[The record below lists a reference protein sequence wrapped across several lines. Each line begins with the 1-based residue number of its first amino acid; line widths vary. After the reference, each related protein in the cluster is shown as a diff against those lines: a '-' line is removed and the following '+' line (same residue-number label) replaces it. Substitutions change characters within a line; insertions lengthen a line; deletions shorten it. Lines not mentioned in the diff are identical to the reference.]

1 MSFHDLTP
9 LTKPKPSPKFQVL
22 DIETMNWTK
31 FIVLGYYDG
40 ENYLEFRT
48 LKAFVN
54 YIKTKEHQNIFAHFG
69 GKFDLLF
76 ILKECLK
83 HDSIKISR
91 MIPRGSSILGL
102 EITYKTNKINFRD
115 SAALLPFGL
124 KSLAENFGVP
134 QQKQEWDHT
143 KTKCYSKELSTYLKA
158 DCLALYQCIEKFYD
172 WPLIKA
178 SGPAYTVA
186 SQAMK
191 VFRTFIKKP
200 IHSLTHNLTEELRP
214 AYLGGRTE
222 IFKPF
227 YKGGKLYEYDVN
239 SLYPF
244 VMVANAYPIDKGYA
258 TFKRRRG
265 SLGIFRARCVVPSD
279 LHIPCLGIVR
289 DNKYIFPKGT
299 FEGLWCGVELDYAQS
314 LGYQVEILDGHEFK
328 TKEMIFKDYVDSLY
342 QIRET
347 SPKNSVSN
355 VLAKLLMNSLY
366 GRFGMNLDRESIS
379 FDLKEGNKEYRTV
392 TINKKKI
399 MLFTEPTKLE
409 TFTHIGIA
417 AHVTAY
423 ARIHMHKL
431 MMKHP
436 KEIYY
441 TDTDSLFTTK
451 EMPTG
456 KALGELKLEH
466 TYDSA
471 CFLLPKTYIATSAT
485 KKKIAMKGFDRKKI
499 QDFTF
504 EDFTRAFEGDLKRMK
519 TTSEPKFAS
528 IKSALAQQKIVTMT
542 KATTKQLRALYTKRI
557 ILPNG
562 ETEPIT
568 LQE

>member
-1 MSFHDLTP
+1 MSFPLTP
-9 LTKPKPSPKFQVL
+9 ITKPKPSPKFQVL

-31 FIVLGYYDG
+31 FIVLGYFDG
-40 ENYLEFRT
+40 TNYLEFRK
-48 LKAFVN
+48 LSHFVN
-54 YIKTKEHQNIFAHFG
+54 FIKTKPDQNVFAHFG

-76 ILKECLK
+76 IFEELLK
-83 HDSIKISR
+83 HDVKISNI
-91 MIPRGSSILGL
+91 IPRGSSILGL
-102 EITYKTNKINFRD
+102 EFTYKQNKVNLRD
-115 SAALLPFGL
+115 SAALLPFSL
-124 KSLAENFGVP
+124 KSLAENFGA
-134 QQKQEWDHT
+134 QTQKKEWDHS
-143 KTKCYSKELSTYLKA
+143 KTKGYSKELSEYLKA

-178 SGPAYTVA
+178 SGPAYTTA

-191 VFRTFIKKP
+191 VFRTFLKEP
-200 IHSLTHNLTEELRP
+200 IQSFTNNMAEDMRP

-227 YKGGKLYEYDVN
+227 YQGGKLYEYDVN
-239 SLYPF
+239 SLYPY
-244 VMVANAYPIDKGYA
+244 VMVANAYPIDRGYD
-258 TFKRRRG
+258 TFTRRRDC
-265 SLGIFRARCVVPSD
+265 LGVFRARVVVPSD

-289 DNKYIFPKGT
+289 DNKYIFPSGE
-299 FEGLWCGVELDYAQS
+299 FEGQWCGVELDYAES
-314 LGYQVEILDGHEFK
+314 LGYKIQILDGTEFK
-328 TKEMIFKDYVDSLY
+328 TKKLIFKEYVEALY
-342 QIRET
+342 NIRET

-366 GRFGMNLDRESIS
+366 GRFGMNMQRENIG
-379 FDLKEGNKEYRTV
+379 FELKEGVDEWRTV
-392 TINKKKI
+392 KIKNKNVL
-399 MLFTEPTKLE
+399 LFREPVTLNS
-409 TFTHIGIA
+409 FNHVGIA

-436 KEIYY
+436 HEMYY
-441 TDTDSLFTTK
+441 TDTDSLFTTA

-504 EDFTRAFEGDLKRMK
+504 EDFTRAFEGDLKRLK
-519 TTSEPKFAS
+519 TESEPKFAS
-528 IKSALAQQKIVTMT
+528 IKTALAQNKLVTMT
-542 KATTKQLRALYTKRI
+542 KGSTKQLRALYTKRI

-562 ETEPIT
+562 ETKPIT
-568 LQE
+568 LKE